1 MARSRAK
8 GAVTFDTVREAGLR
22 LPGVEESTAYGKP
35 ALKIRGKLLACV
47 PSNQSVEP
55 DSLVV
60 RIDFE
65 QREEL
70 VAAEPDIYYLKDH
83 YVGYACVLVRL
94 PRIRKDALTD
104 LLLSAW
110 RFVTRSDIGR
120 GGRTERRPTQPKTN
134 ARKKMKKKALR

>member
-1 MARSRAK
+1 MVRPRAK
-8 GAVTFDTVREAGLR
+8 GAVTLDTVREAGLR

-47 PSNQSVEP
+47 PSNKAAEP

-70 VAAEPDIYYLKDH
+70 IAAEPDIYYLKDH

-94 PRIRKDALTD
+94 PRIRADALTD

-110 RFVTRSDIGR
+110 RFVTRSDI
-120 GGRTERRPTQPKTN
+120 RRPIQMARRPSRPKTD
-134 ARKKMKKKALR
+134 AKKTTKTKRR

>member
-8 GAVTFDTVREAGLR
+8 GAVTFETVRDIGLR
-22 LPGVEESTAYGKP
+22 LPGVEESTSFGKP

-47 PSNQSVEP
+47 PSHKSAEP

-65 QREEL
+65 QRAEL

-94 PRIRKDALTD
+94 PQIRADALTD
-104 LLLSAW
+104 LLLSAC
-110 RFVTRSDIGR
+110 RFVTRSDIR
-120 GGRTERRPTQPKTN
+120 RAVKTKRPTRPKTD
-134 ARKKMKKKALR
+134 AKKKKVLR